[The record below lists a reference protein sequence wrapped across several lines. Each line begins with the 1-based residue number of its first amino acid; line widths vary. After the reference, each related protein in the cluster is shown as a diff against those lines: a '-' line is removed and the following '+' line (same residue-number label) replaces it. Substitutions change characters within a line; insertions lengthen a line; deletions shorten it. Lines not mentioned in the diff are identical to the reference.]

1 MENEVREQN
10 DIITALRD
18 KAQILEMKNES
29 VLADKRAYETQV
41 SELKELTAKD
51 QIDIQRLK
59 TLYENE
65 KATVAEL
72 EKSRNA
78 SDKSDIEELLDN
90 TRHEK
95 VEVETKLTNTQEELA
110 MCQNQISKLKDNVSS
125 LEEEIKV
132 VKNNA
137 KSQVGDLE
145 YKLEQADSEK
155 CEMTAEMDTL
165 RDHIDQLQI
174 DCDRLVKSNF
184 HTTSRKIDFKCVY
197 ILS

>member
-1 MENEVREQN
+1 MEKEVQEQN

-29 VLADKRAYETQV
+29 ILADRRAYETQV
-41 SELKELTAKD
+41 SELKEQTAKD
-51 QIDIQRLK
+51 QIEIQRFK
-59 TLYENE
+59 TLFENE

-78 SDKSDIEELLDN
+78 SDKSDLEELLDN

-95 VEVETKLTNTQEELA
+95 AEVETKLTNTHEELA
-110 MCQNQISKLKDNVSS
+110 KCQNQISKLKDNVSS
-125 LEEEIKV
+125 LEEELKV

-145 YKLEQADSEK
+145 YKLEQVDSEK
-155 CEMTAEMDTL
+155 SEMASEMETL

-174 DCDRLVKSNF
+174 DCDRYIF
-184 HTTSRKIDFKCVY
+184 HLQVREEFFNRRFSIANT
-197 ILS
+197 

>member
-18 KAQILEMKNES
+18 KAQIFEMKNES
-29 VLADKRAYETQV
+29 ILADKRAFETQV
-41 SELKELTAKD
+41 SELKEQTEKD
-51 QIDIQRLK
+51 QIEIQRLK

-65 KATVAEL
+65 KAIVTEL

-78 SDKSDIEELLDN
+78 SDKSDLEELLDN

-95 VEVETKLTNTQEELA
+95 AEVETKLTNTQEELA
-110 MCQNQISKLKDNVSS
+110 KCQNQVSKLKDNVSS
-125 LEEEIKV
+125 LEEELKV

-155 CEMTAEMDTL
+155 SEMASEMDTL

-174 DCDRLVKSNF
+174 DCDRYVHKLP
-184 HTTSRKIDFKCVY
+184 HHY
-197 ILS
+197 I

>member
-1 MENEVREQN
+1 MREQS

-29 VLADKRAYETQV
+29 ILADKRAFENQTT
-41 SELKELTAKD
+41 ELKEQTAKD
-51 QIDIQRLK
+51 QIEIQRLK

-65 KATVAEL
+65 KATVAEM

-78 SDKSDIEELLDN
+78 SDKSDLEELLDN

-95 VEVETKLTNTQEELA
+95 ADVETKLTNTQEELA
-110 MCQNQISKLKDNVSS
+110 MCQNEISKLRDNVAS
-125 LEEEIKV
+125 LTEELKV

-145 YKLEQADSEK
+145 YKLEQVESEK
-155 CEMTAEMDTL
+155 SEMTSEMDTL
-165 RDHIDQLQI
+165 RDHIDQLQL
-174 DCDRLVKSNF
+174 DCDR
-184 HTTSRKIDFKCVY
+184 
-197 ILS
+197 